1 MNPEEF
7 ETALAKKGII
17 LNERQLEQYQIYY
30 DYLIEINQVMDL
42 TNIVEKNEVYLKHFF
57 DSLTLAWAYPNL
69 QTQALKLVDVGAGA
83 GFPSLPL
90 KIAFPQLNI
99 VIVDSLQKR
108 INFLNQLI
116 EKLEL
121 DGVQA
126 IHQRAEIFGAKN
138 ASTRATFDVAT
149 ARALKAMPMLVEM
162 TLPLVKQGGVLLAM
176 KGSRASEELRAASE
190 AIPTVGGA
198 VEAQIDVDLPNG
210 DARKI
215 VVIKKIKN
223 TPAKYPRKFSD
234 IKNKT
239 L

>member
-7 ETALAKKGII
+7 ETALEKKGIK
-17 LNERQLEQYQIYY
+17 LDERQLEQYQIYY
-30 DYLIEINQVMDL
+30 DYLIEVNQVMDL

-57 DSLTLAWAYPNL
+57 DSLTLAWAYPAL
-69 QTQALKLVDVGAGA
+69 QTEPLKLVDVGAGA

-90 KIAFPQLNI
+90 KIAFPQLEI

-116 EKLEL
+116 EKLDL
-121 DGVQA
+121 TGVKP
-126 IHQRAEIFGAKN
+126 IHERAEVFGDKN
-138 ASTRATFDVAT
+138 APTRETVDVAT

-162 TLPLVKQGGVLLAM
+162 TLPLVKRDGVLLAM
-176 KGSRASEELRAASE
+176 KGSRAAEEIQDAKV

-198 VEAQIDVDLPNG
+198 VEDQIKVDLPNG
-210 DARKI
+210 DAREI
-215 VVIKKIKN
+215 VVIKKVKK

>member
-69 QTQALKLVDVGAGA
+69 QTKALKLVDVGAGA

>member
-7 ETALAKKGII
+7 ETALEKKGIK

-30 DYLIEINQVMDL
+30 DYLIEVNQVMDL

-57 DSLTLAWAYPNL
+57 DSLTLAWAYPAL
-69 QTQALKLVDVGAGA
+69 QTEPLKLVDVGAGA

-90 KIAFPQLNI
+90 KIAFPQLEI

-116 EKLEL
+116 EKLDL
-121 DGVQA
+121 TGVQS
-126 IHQRAEIFGAKN
+126 IHQRAEVFGNKN
-138 ASTRATFDVAT
+138 ASTRETFDVAT

-162 TLPLVKQGGVLLAM
+162 TLPLVKRGGVLLAM
-176 KGSRASEELRAASE
+176 KGSRAAEELKDAE
-190 AIPTVGGA
+190 IAIPTVGGA
-198 VEAQIDVDLPNG
+198 VEAQVEVDLPNG
-210 DARKI
+210 DARQI